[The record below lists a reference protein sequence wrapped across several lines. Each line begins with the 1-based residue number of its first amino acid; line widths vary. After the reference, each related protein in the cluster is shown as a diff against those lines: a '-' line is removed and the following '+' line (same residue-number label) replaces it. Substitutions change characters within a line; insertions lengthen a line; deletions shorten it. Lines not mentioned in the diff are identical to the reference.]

1 MRLPRRLGHGETA
14 ELVDHL
20 GELRARLIVILV
32 ALATGFAI
40 AYGFHHQL
48 LDWLNQ
54 PLPAGRRRPVTFG
67 VAEPFMTSLKV
78 SLYAG
83 FALALPIVLWQL
95 WAYLAPAFRKG
106 TERALLGF
114 VSFASL
120 LFAVGVGFGYVVALP
135 AAVHFLTTYDAQS
148 FDIQVRASSYY
159 SFALLSLLAVGLVF
173 ELPIFVL
180 ALVRLGITSA
190 ARLRH
195 NRRIGY
201 AAMAALAVALP
212 GVDPVT
218 TAFEMVPLMLLFEAS
233 IWLSVVFERRW
244 QARSLLD
251 LSPTTSVIGR

>member
-1 MRLPRRLGHGETA
+1 MRLPRRLGHEETA

-20 GELRARLIVILV
+20 GELRTRLIVILA
-32 ALATGFAI
+32 ALAAGFAI

-54 PLPAGRRRPVTFG
+54 PLPAGRHKPVTFG
-67 VAEPFMTSLKV
+67 VTEPFMTSLKV

-83 FALALPIVLWQL
+83 FALALPVILWQV

-114 VSFASL
+114 VAFATL
-120 LFAVGVGFGYVVALP
+120 LFAVGVGFGYTVALP
-135 AAVHFLTTYDAQS
+135 AAIHFLTNYDAHVYN
-148 FDIQVRASSYY
+148 IQLRASSYY
-159 SFALLSLLAVGLVF
+159 SFVLLSLLAVGLVC

-190 ARLRH
+190 AKLRR

-201 AAMAALAVALP
+201 VAMAAVAVALP

-233 IWLSVVFERRW
+233 IWLSVTFERRW
-244 QARSLLD
+244 RTRSLLD
-251 LSPTTSVIGR
+251 LNSPAPSVGP